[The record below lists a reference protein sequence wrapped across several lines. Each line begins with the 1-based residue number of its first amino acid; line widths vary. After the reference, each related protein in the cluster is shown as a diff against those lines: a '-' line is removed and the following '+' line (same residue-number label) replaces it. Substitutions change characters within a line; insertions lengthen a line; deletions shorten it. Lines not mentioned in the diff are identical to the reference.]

1 MISTQVTDRGLLAGS
16 HAGRLLGLGR
26 VGVAF
31 RLGFR
36 RCLLDDLALALL
48 SSGLVEGDV
57 GGARRAVRHGRGL
70 LLRGLRG
77 LRRGLRRRR
86 RRSRR
91 LAHDRLRGGGLR
103 LAQRG
108 ELALE
113 LRAAGGGT
121 RGLCSRGGRLGDGVL
136 GEDIDGR
143 GGDAGERDAGRERA
157 ELLAEGLCVRGVTAT
172 TSRLWRASPRQ
183 RADAVT
189 GTASRRWRRAAGNL
203 NQIDAAARFLLHLG
217 STGLGLRRQAA
228 GQRHQERGAERP
240 HGCDGSGRPKKSR

>member
-16 HAGRLLGLGR
+16 HAGRLLGFRG
-26 VGVAF
+26 VGVAL

-36 RCLLDDLALALL
+36 RRLLDDLALALL
-48 SSGLVEGDV
+48 SSGLVEGHV
-57 GGARRAVRHGRGL
+57 GGARRAVRHGRSL

-77 LRRGLRRRR
+77 LRSGLRRRAR
-86 RRSRR
+86 RRR
-91 LAHDRLRGGGLR
+91 LAHDGLGRYRLR

-113 LRAAGGGT
+113 LRAAGGRA

-136 GEDIDGR
+136 GEDIDGC

-157 ELLAEGLCVRGVTAT
+157 ELLAESLCGRCVTEA

-228 GQRHQERGAERP
+228 GQRHHERGA
-240 HGCDGSGRPKKSR
+240 D

>member
-1 MISTQVTDRGLLAGS
+1 MISTQVTDRGLLARGD
-16 HAGRLLGLGR
+16 ARGLLGLGR

-48 SSGLVEGDV
+48 SSGLLEGHV
-57 GGARRAVRHGRGL
+57 GGARRAVRHGRSL
-70 LLRGLRG
+70 LLRGLRGLRG

-91 LAHDRLRGGGLR
+91 LAHDGLRGFGLR

-113 LRAAGGGT
+113 LRAAGGRA
-121 RGLCSRGGRLGDGVL
+121 RGFGGGGRLGDGVL
-136 GEDIDGR
+136 GEDGGRR

-157 ELLAEGLCVRGVTAT
+157 ELLAESLCVRGVTAT

-203 NQIDAAARFLLHLG
+203 NQIDAAARLLLHLG

-228 GQRHQERGAERP
+228 GQRHHERGAERP
-240 HGCDGSGRPKKSR
+240 HGPAY

>member
-16 HAGRLLGLGR
+16 HAGRLLGFRG
-26 VGVAF
+26 VGVA
-31 RLGFR
+31 LGLGLGR
-36 RCLLDDLALALL
+36 RLLDDLALALL
-48 SSGLVEGDV
+48 SSGLLEGDV
-57 GGARRAVRHGRGL
+57 GGARRAVRHGRSL
-70 LLRGLRG
+70 LLRGLRGRRG
-77 LRRGLRRRR
+77 LRRGLRRRAR
-86 RRSRR
+86 RRR
-91 LAHDRLRGGGLR
+91 LAHDGLRGGGLR

-136 GEDIDGR
+136 GEDIDGC

-157 ELLAEGLCVRGVTAT
+157 ELLAEGLCGRCVTEA

-203 NQIDAAARFLLHLG
+203 NQIDAAARLLLHLG

-228 GQRHQERGAERP
+228 GQRHHERG
-240 HGCDGSGRPKKSR
+240 GD